1 MKFVF
6 NKLFSERVRQPRAL
20 TREANLGILTLTLLA
35 VLLTLTGCVSH
46 TRVVAKPVRIG
57 VVEEASLDQLINLIN
72 TRYEAVK
79 TLTATVSIQA
89 SVNAGR
95 DEVKD
100 YTSFRGYILI
110 RQPGM
115 LRVLGL
121 VPVVQTHMFDMASD
135 GTTFKLFIPPRN
147 KAITGSD
154 LVVHPSP
161 NALENMRPELF
172 TNALLVHSID
182 PDALVYRTSD
192 TRYETNPRTK
202 QMIEEPNYNIVIVR
216 RGDKANRGIP
226 DRVIHIDRSD
236 LTPYQQD
243 TYNNQGVIE
252 TQVSYGAYQDFGG
265 IRFPSLI
272 RISRPLDKYEITL
285 TIEKLTENQPLT
297 DDQFELKIPPGT
309 LVQTLSQLS
318 PKQKPSHTDR
328 SSAERNAAERLAL
341 AP

>member
-6 NKLFSERVRQPRAL
+6 NKLFSERVPQPRAL
-20 TREANLGILTLTLLA
+20 AREVNLGILTLTLLA
-35 VLLTLTGCVSH
+35 VLTLTGCVSH
-46 TRVVAKPVRIG
+46 TRVVAKPIQVG

-72 TRYEAVK
+72 TRYESVK

-89 SVNAGR
+89 SVNAGL
-95 DEVKD
+95 DQVKD

-154 LVVHPSP
+154 VVVHQSA

-192 TRYETNPRTK
+192 TRYDTNPRTK
-202 QMIEEPNYNIVIVR
+202 QMIEEPNYNIVIIR
-216 RGDKANRGIP
+216 RGEKANRGIP
-226 DRVIHIDRSD
+226 ERVIHIDRSD

-252 TQVSYGAYQDFGG
+252 TLVSYGAYQDFGG
-265 IRFPSLI
+265 IRFPSVI
-272 RISRPLDKYEITL
+272 RISRPLDKYEITI
-285 TIEKLTENQPLT
+285 TVEKLTENQPLT
-297 DDQFELKIPPGT
+297 DDQFDLKIPPGT
-309 LVQTLSQLS
+309 MIQTLSQLA
-318 PKQKPSHTDR
+318 PKQNPTHPAR
-328 SSAERNAAERLAL
+328 SSVERYAPARPAL